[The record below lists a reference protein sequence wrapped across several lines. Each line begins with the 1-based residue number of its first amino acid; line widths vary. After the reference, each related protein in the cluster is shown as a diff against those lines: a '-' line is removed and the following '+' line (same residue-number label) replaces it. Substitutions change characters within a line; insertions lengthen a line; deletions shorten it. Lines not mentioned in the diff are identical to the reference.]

1 MVWLID
7 YLKVSEPQLANSQC
21 VQSAIRSRASPGGC
35 KQSGVRMSV
44 PKSICLVRTFDWH
57 ARGNTG
63 NSDRTTKWSIHI
75 HFGKVY
81 HSERTISSVW
91 FPQMILY
98 VVANCQCQR
107 SIGLRDHVWKHNS
120 LAQRGRSTLSIDDCT
135 NHKHIGFAITMI
147 IFLSRIVGWYLG
159 VHPKLLE
166 MFGTDAKHAQN
177 WSRKKTLDWSRGWF
191 LSSPA
196 LSQCCDGRLGLTTV

>member
-7 YLKVSEPQLANSQC
+7 YLKVNEPELANSQC

-57 ARGNTG
+57 ARGNIG
-63 NSDRTTKWSIHI
+63 NSDRTTTKWSIHI
-75 HFGKVY
+75 HFGEVY

-91 FPQMILY
+91 FPQNDIICGSKL
-98 VVANCQCQR
+98 ANCQCQR

-120 LAQRGRSTLSIDDCT
+120 LAQRGRSTLSIDV
-135 NHKHIGFAITMI
+135 FSLITGI
-147 IFLSRIVGWYLG
+147 
-159 VHPKLLE
+159 
-166 MFGTDAKHAQN
+166 
-177 WSRKKTLDWSRGWF
+177 LDVRSPW
-191 LSSPA
+191 LSS
-196 LSQCCDGRLGLTTV
+196 SQESWDDI